1 LDQSSTNQP
10 NADQVTYWNATA
22 GSTWAALQKRLD
34 AQIGPLG
41 DKALERLAPATGEHV
56 LDVGCGCATTT
67 LELAR
72 RVGPSGKVT
81 AVDISQPM
89 LEIARRS
96 AQECRLDNV
105 SFVQADAQTY
115 PFDAG
120 SYDAIFSRF
129 GVMFFIDPVAAFKNL
144 LAALKPGS
152 GRLAFVCW
160 RKLAENE
167 WMATPLSAA
176 MEHLP
181 PQPRPDPHA
190 PGPFA
195 FADAER
201 LKSILG
207 QAGFAD
213 VAITPHDQKVELGML
228 DEAVEHSVRVGAL
241 SRLLNENP
249 DAVDP
254 VVETLR
260 DTLREFAGDGIVR
273 MGAGVWI
280 VSARRP

>member
-1 LDQSSTNQP
+1 LDQSSTHQP

-22 GSTWAALQKRLD
+22 GNTWAALQKRLD

-41 DKALERLAPATGEHV
+41 DKALERLAPAEGEQV

-67 LELAR
+67 LALAR

-81 AVDISQPM
+81 AVDISRPM

-96 AQECRLDNV
+96 AQEDHLD
-105 SFVQADAQTY
+105 SIKFIEADAQTY
-115 PFDAG
+115 SFQVG
-120 SYDAIFSRF
+120 SYDAMFSRF

-144 LAALKPGS
+144 LSALKPGS

-160 RKLAENE
+160 RKLAENQ
-167 WMATPLSAA
+167 WMAAPLAAA
-176 MEHLP
+176 MQHLP
-181 PQPRPDPHA
+181 PQPPPDPPA

-195 FADAER
+195 FADPER
-201 LKSILG
+201 LKGILS
-207 QAGFAD
+207 QAGFAEIA
-213 VAITPHDQKVELGML
+213 VTPHDQQVELGML
-228 DEAVEHSVRVGAL
+228 DQAVEHSVRVGAL

-260 DTLREFAGDGIVR
+260 DTLGQFVRDGVVR